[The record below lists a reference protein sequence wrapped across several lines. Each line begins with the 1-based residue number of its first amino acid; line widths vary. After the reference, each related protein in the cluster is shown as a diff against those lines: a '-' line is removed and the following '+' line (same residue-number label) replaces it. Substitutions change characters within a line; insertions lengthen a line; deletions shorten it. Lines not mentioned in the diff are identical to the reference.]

1 MILFKKS
8 TTYVLTTMS
17 TFLVFYLLNKYIIKP
32 DKMNKSTQT
41 VSNDYEKL
49 GQFLVATVPD
59 ESIVWDYLA
68 NLEQ

>member
-1 MILFKKS
+1 
-8 TTYVLTTMS
+8 MS